1 MNRPILA
8 LAASLAICVAVPL
21 SAKVLTVMSYGP
33 VNQIMH
39 AKAYTRPFAKATG
52 IKLNSYSYGG
62 GLDEIRAMVGAGK
75 TSWDVV
81 EVETADLLT
90 GCKQGLFETLD
101 TAKLGFAKD
110 LIPGA
115 LFACGVGTYV
125 WSTVIAWNPQKVRG
139 AITSWADFWDV
150 KKHPGP
156 RGLPRTAKYSLEI
169 ALLAD
174 GVPPTQLYKVLAT
187 REGVDR
193 AFGKLDEIKPY
204 IKWWEAAAQ
213 APVWL
218 KSGQVDMAAAYSL
231 WIDSA
236 QRQGLKFRTSWNGSL
251 YELDSWAIVKGAQH
265 LDDAYRFIA
274 FASRPENQKIFSD
287 SIAYGPTNK

>member
-39 AKAYTRPFAKATG
+39 AKAYTRPFANATG

-125 WSTVIAWNPQKVRG
+125 LSTVIAWNPQKVRPKPPKG
-139 AITSWADFWDV
+139 MRKRSLPQRARRQPW
-150 KKHPGP
+150 PP
-156 RGLPRTAKYSLEI
+156 RE
-169 ALLAD
+169 D
-174 GVPPTQLYKVLAT
+174 
-187 REGVDR
+187 
-193 AFGKLDEIKPY
+193 
-204 IKWWEAAAQ
+204 
-213 APVWL
+213 
-218 KSGQVDMAAAYSL
+218 
-231 WIDSA
+231 
-236 QRQGLKFRTSWNGSL
+236 
-251 YELDSWAIVKGAQH
+251 
-265 LDDAYRFIA
+265 
-274 FASRPENQKIFSD
+274 
-287 SIAYGPTNK
+287 